1 MVIRIKVVFKLEEW
15 FREIVIKFNN
25 EIEVEVKFIK
35 EVFVVVVDS
44 RDDFDEV
51 LEKNFYR

>member
-1 MVIRIKVVFKLEEW
+1 MVFKLEEW

>member
-1 MVIRIKVVFKLEEW
+1 MIE
-15 FREIVIKFNN
+15 FNN

-51 LEKNFYR
+51 LEKYFYR